1 MGATTVGR
9 VSQCPQW
16 GRAPVEP
23 PSARRNERPQSLV
36 GQGFQNESA
45 ASAPRKAL
53 LRKGFVRLCSRA
65 PTGLM
70 SKLCFRYV
78 FANNPLLCDPHN
90 LSPQDITETLETER
104 APTPKGRGSDRWVG
118 RGLRGRSAGLPL
130 PATLPTRPPWCPPSR
145 RP

>member
-9 VSQCPQW
+9 VSQCQP
-16 GRAPVEP
+16 RFCAPY
-23 PSARRNERPQSLV
+23 ERPSV
-36 GQGFQNESA
+36 VSGDCA
-45 ASAPRKAL
+45 ALAPREP
-53 LRKGFVRLCSRA
+53 LRTKGLRR
-65 PTGLM
+65 LM
-70 SKLCFRYV
+70 SKLCFRYVFAKLCFRYV

-104 APTPKGRGSDRWVG
+104 APTPKGRGSDRWVA

>member
-9 VSQCPQW
+9 VSQCPP
-16 GRAPVEP
+16 RFCAPYEP
-23 PSARRNERPQSLV
+23 PSVVS
-36 GQGFQNESA
+36 GDCA
-45 ASAPRKAL
+45 ASGVREP
-53 LRKGFVRLCSRA
+53 LRTKGFVRPCSRA

-78 FANNPLLCDPHN
+78 FANNPLLCDPNN

-104 APTPKGRGSDRWVG
+104 APTPKGRGSDRWVV
-118 RGLRGRSAGLPL
+118 RGLRGRSAGLPS

-145 RP
+145 HP